1 MVSRETVRAPCRF
14 RMEGD
19 MTKINMPRLGATV
32 STPDGTGTVTDR
44 ADGEA
49 LVKLDS
55 GSIMEIT
62 HGCWYPFDVVTVTGF
77 NGDAMVYYG
86 CRIRRASEIN

>member
-19 MTKINMPRLGATV
+19 MSKINCPRLGATV
-32 STPDGTGTVTDR
+32 NTPDGTGTVTDR
-44 ADGEA
+44 AHGEA
-49 LVKLDS
+49 LVKLDG
-55 GSIMEIT
+55 GSLLDTT
-62 HGCWYPFDVVTVTGF
+62 HGRWYAFGLVTVTGF

-86 CRIRRASEIN
+86 CRIRRASEVD